1 MTFADLSN
9 IQGYPGDPLTY
20 VYDHSPWPTSS
31 PDSPEA
37 VAPAKPVQVNPEF
50 ARFFHEIPPLMLRDI
65 VPIPPEGYDTVVSKP
80 TGPGL
85 FLTANQ
91 CQPCHD
97 GFAGSTGNNMYI
109 PATGDTPSMNL
120 APFGE
125 WSWSLMG
132 LSGRDPVFYAQ
143 LESEQILQP
152 QHAPQIVDLCFS
164 CHGVMGQRQF
174 HLDHKGSKL
183 FTEALVYATPATD
196 PAQAEYGALARNGI
210 SCTVCHHIFQ
220 VIDAQTNTVIWVSGR
235 TNTLG
240 IIVDATG
247 TPLPSEFFATQGNSQ
262 AHQPHHERIHSQRQV
277 QIYEELT
284 QDPQNRFTTSFVA
297 RNTVIK
303 DNRLLPKGWSTS
315 GPFAKDTT
323 PRGTA
328 CQDPSYPC
336 YAGGTSGVATG
347 TDTISYTIPLQ
358 DLGVTTGADLR
369 FVVAVHYQSIPPY
382 YLQQRFSTQ
391 RGDRQAK
398 DGKNTRRLHYL
409 TSHVNYDDTPV
420 QGWKLT
426 VVSDCKTTSLST
438 RPGLTACEQ
447 PSATQRQRLH

>member
-1 MTFADLSN
+1 MTAHALS
-9 IQGYPGDPLTY
+9 I
-20 VYDHSPWPTSS
+20 
-31 PDSPEA
+31 A
-37 VAPAKPVQVNPEF
+37 V
-50 ARFFHEIPPLMLRDI
+50 
-65 VPIPPEGYDTVVSKP
+65 TV
-80 TGPGL
+80 T
-85 FLTANQ
+85 
-91 CQPCHD
+91 
-97 GFAGSTGNNMYI
+97 
-109 PATGDTPSMNL
+109 NL
-120 APFGE
+120 AGHKFP
-125 WSWSLMG
+125 
-132 LSGRDPVFYAQ
+132 SGVGFRRAF
-143 LESEQILQP
+143 LE
-152 QHAPQIVDLCFS
+152 
-164 CHGVMGQRQF
+164 
-174 HLDHKGSKL
+174 
-183 FTEALVYATPATD
+183 
-196 PAQAEYGALARNGI
+196 
-210 SCTVCHHIFQ
+210 FQ
-220 VIDAQTNTVIWVSGR
+220 VIDAQTNTVIWASGR
-235 TNTLG
+235 TNALG
-240 IIVDATG
+240 MIVDETG
-247 TPLPSEFFATQGNSQ
+247 TPLPSEFFATQGDSQ
-262 AHQPHHERIHSQRQV
+262 AYQPHHARIYSQRQV

-336 YAGGTSGVATG
+336 HAGGTSGVATG

-358 DLGVTTGADLR
+358 DLGVTAGADLR
-369 FVVAVHYQSIPPY
+369 FAVAVHYPSIPPY

-426 VVSDCKTTSLST
+426 VASDCKTTSLST